1 MVLMLP
7 VVIIRLLAIAT
18 VVIGFYT
25 LLKIYDYSP
34 YKPSWY
40 FFLCVCPRLMLL
52 GLIVAVGWRLFVRA
66 EDSILPTYS
75 DGRLISLLVGKLP
88 PFLPPAFSPRA
99 PSRFIPFFSWLTTR
113 SFLLACGVY
122 WVKRTSL
129 ADPGYTYGDYQK
141 GGA

>member
-40 FFLCVCPRLMLL
+40 FFFVCVPALD
-52 GLIVAVGWRLFVRA
+52 VVGVDRCCWLAIIRA
-66 EDSILPTYS
+66 CRRFY
-75 DGRLISLLVGKLP
+75 
-88 PFLPPAFSPRA
+88 PAY
-99 PSRFIPFFSWLTTR
+99 L
-113 SFLLACGVY
+113 
-122 WVKRTSL
+122 
-129 ADPGYTYGDYQK
+129 Q
-141 GGA
+141 